1 MPKIQKIKA
10 KDFEKALYDMVFAY
24 FNKDDDFP
32 HSFEIEALKEAEK
45 LISNY
50 DKKKIVR
57 IIYNETVNKLHGENE
72 EQK

>member
-1 MPKIQKIKA
+1 MPKKLNV

-32 HSFEIEALKEAEK
+32 HNFEIAALKEAEK

-57 IIYNETVNKLHGENE
+57 IIYNETINKLHGEN
-72 EQK
+72 

>member
-50 DKKKIVR
+50 DKKKNVR

-72 EQK
+72 E

>member
-50 DKKKIVR
+50 DKKKNVR
-57 IIYNETVNKLHGENE
+57 IIYNETVNKLYGENE
-72 EQK
+72 E

>member
-45 LISNY
+45 LISNF

-57 IIYNETVNKLHGENE
+57 IIYNETVNKLHGEK
-72 EQK
+72 Q

>member
-32 HSFEIEALKEAEK
+32 HSFEIEALKEAEQANQEVQEFMK
-45 LISNY
+45 N
-50 DKKKIVR
+50 
-57 IIYNETVNKLHGENE
+57 NE
-72 EQK
+72 E